1 MYKTPETQDESI
13 QGVAAVFFY
22 HLFPS
27 KTRLFAALCTVSL
40 DLNPELQ
47 YIHVVESEVKK

>member
-1 MYKTPETQDESI
+1 MYMTPETQDESI